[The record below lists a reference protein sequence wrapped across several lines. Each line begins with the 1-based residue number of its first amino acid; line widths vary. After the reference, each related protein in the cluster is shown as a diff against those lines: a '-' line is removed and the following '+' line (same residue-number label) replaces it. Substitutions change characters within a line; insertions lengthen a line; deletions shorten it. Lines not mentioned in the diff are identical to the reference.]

1 MLEKVSRQHPQP
13 NNVNQFTSVSDPEQP
28 GPSAFGRTVGAC
40 AGKTF
45 LGLIWTKSS
54 RKQESVHLALKQRD
68 SRNKRLP
75 SLGSS
80 FAQRKRSL
88 ISTPSTKTGVV
99 TMEAMPQQIP
109 PYLLLYL
116 CAIANQTAAVQTCFL
131 RGGFAGGC
139 SRPHVLPFHSP
150 SVGLTLP
157 FNEGPHFPCFRSR
170 EMESPCRCCDGM
182 GAWGDRPLPT
192 RCHLASLPPALAPSS
207 SNSLPGQQ
215 QRQRRFQCARQN
227 KREYGGR
234 LPTTMYYVYA
244 EGLDRTRERS
254 SPRYSVLHRC
264 RRSNPTPAP
273 RTNPLWIL
281 LGLAF
286 PLARTPKQLTHG
298 PGRPSQNPKAQP
310 PRDWAIDRPL
320 PCRNSA

>member
-1 MLEKVSRQHPQP
+1 M
-13 NNVNQFTSVSDPEQP
+13 
-28 GPSAFGRTVGAC
+28 
-40 AGKTF
+40 
-45 LGLIWTKSS
+45 
-54 RKQESVHLALKQRD
+54 ALKQRD

-170 EMESPCRCCDGM
+170 EMESPRRRCDGM
-182 GAWGDRPLPT
+182 GAWGGSAVANPLSP
-192 RCHLASLPPALAPSS
+192 RLAPSR
-207 SNSLPGQQ
+207 PG
-215 QRQRRFQCARQN
+215 AVLV
-227 KREYGGR
+227 KLTPG
-234 LPTTMYYVYA
+234 PTAAPTQIPVCTSKQ
-244 EGLDRTRERS
+244 EGVWWEIAD
-254 SPRYSVLHRC
+254 YHVLCIC
-264 RRSNPTPAP
+264 RRAGSNTRAKFPEVLRLAP
-273 RTNPLWIL
+273 LS
-281 LGLAF
+281 
-286 PLARTPKQLTHG
+286 PK
-298 PGRPSQNPKAQP
+298 
-310 PRDWAIDRPL
+310 
-320 PCRNSA
+320 